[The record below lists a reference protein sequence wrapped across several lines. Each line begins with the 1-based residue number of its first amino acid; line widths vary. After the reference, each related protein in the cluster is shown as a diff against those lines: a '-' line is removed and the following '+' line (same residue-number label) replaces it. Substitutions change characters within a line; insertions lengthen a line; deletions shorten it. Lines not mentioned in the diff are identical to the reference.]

1 MRLSKRARVP
11 VTAVAAAAVLTGLL
25 PGISARADT
34 PTPPATPPA
43 PAGEVQDP
51 GKKLGKDWQDSP
63 DRAVTAAADT
73 VGLRIMVA
81 DSGKAYAWKTA
92 ATLSEPGLPADSWI
106 GNQCQMDRDHAAVVY
121 APRSFANKPD
131 LMQGGAFTAIVNMA
145 NGQVTKLPFT
155 ASLAYFDPS
164 CNTATHTAAFTS
176 FRDMN
181 DPASTRTRVITV
193 DTAGKTTGTTAAKG
207 ELTSAVP
214 VKDGTVAALGSRLV
228 HLDRSG
234 TVKNLADADSAP
246 FDIRP
251 QADGKIA
258 FVDRKDTSTATAK
271 VFTGTGKPAAVASGK
286 LGDLD
291 LAQGEAGKVFLTG
304 HPTTTPAV
312 KGTGITPVN
321 APADTAVSSH
331 GRLAVDPVLT
341 PGVRAGLERVKDAG
355 KGFTKADPSSPERSA
370 AQAPD
375 TVPGNQ
381 PVTITSTATPTG
393 TKLTQSMP
401 QQAADA
407 SGKSLSP
414 ALAPPSA
421 PAPKAALRGA
431 AAVPSNNPVDTDR
444 WCSVSRNDV
453 NVQALQ
459 PTPNQVEWA
468 VDMAVR
474 GNLRSNYLR
483 QGGYRDQAGLGT
495 IDPQGLFPPPTLNGG
510 GKIPANVLLGIMAQ
524 ESNLWQ
530 AESGAIPGQMGNPL
544 AAVDGYYGHKAVAG
558 DPDSYWNIHWEKSDC
573 GYGVGQ
579 VTDGMRLA
587 GHEKTDANGNKEK
600 LLSPALQKL
609 VAVDYASNIAASMKI
624 LADKWNEVHTDGQKI
639 TVNNDDSSMV
649 ENWYTAVWNYNLG
662 FNPPSEASK
671 HNGNWGLGWYNNPA
685 NPLYK
690 RSWGHPFMDTSVDGT
705 EANRDA
711 AHPQDWPY
719 QAKVMGWAAW
729 SIDTGFSYG
738 TDGRQDWPGES
749 GFSSA
754 GFRPAWWDTNSSRS
768 LVSPALGVFCNS
780 GNKCDPDT
788 PPNCK
793 DEACYTQYWWNK
805 PNATWKG
812 DCAKQCGHENIKY
825 QTLISEP
832 GRGYRLKN
840 GTPVCTG
847 APAGAL
853 VVASVPGGTPTWSDC
868 GNISSAGSFDFG
880 FTPGAEGRYEAKADL
895 HQIGGGYGGHFWYAH
910 DRDLEHLGGNGGRM
924 SIDGTWKLGKAVD
937 KGQAK
942 VYAHIPDTGAQTK
955 EAIYQIVTPLGTVK
969 KTVDQG
975 ANANK
980 WVDLGAYRFNDQ
992 APEVKLSNANT
1003 SGTADKD
1010 IAWGAVAFVPGE
1022 FDGIP
1027 ADLTFG
1033 DPDPN
1038 APDPAEVEPA
1048 EIIPGNFLDLDSL
1061 ATRSAVGLKA
1071 AGPVPAA
1078 KTCRTVNQAKQDVIC
1093 IGPAPQPLR
1102 STPSSSSSQAPSAMK
1117 AAAAVPTCSL
1127 ENYSVSY
1134 TRTHAC
1140 MTGQLL
1146 LNRTTAGRP
1155 TGQALWDYRHEIQL
1169 DASSGTFVQT
1179 VTLALKDTAIA
1190 KVVTLDMG
1198 FDCLGACSSAAT
1210 EWQGSRTWNSG
1221 DRHTLTGTKR
1231 MTWTGKSD
1239 HSGLTLGW
1247 SFNGTMD
1254 GAAAD
1259 PIQRQKG
1266 ELDVRC
1272 DVEVKTTPGCVF
1284 SRYKPTYRMDEKK
1297 FPAAAAHAWLIQNKL
1312 PGHYGLRGT
1321 GTPLTFLSND
1331 VLVPPNSNKPIFEYN
1346 RDQICPTKWTRSP
1359 LATMSPELGANDV
1372 SSCDEFPFASSWQS
1386 AATPKSWGGKN
1397 TNAPASGVSSGEEC
1411 VNTVAQKGSD
1421 GRWRLVA
1428 DPRSHIPTWTEPCGR
1443 SSMSNNQNT
1452 QSMSKFP
1459 SWRKNNRVLEG
1470 DAYWLDAPKP

>member
-1 MRLSKRARVP
+1 MP

-43 PAGEVQDP
+43 PGQVQDP
-51 GKKLGKDWQDSP
+51 GKNLGKDWQASP

-73 VGLRIMVA
+73 HGLRILVA

-92 ATLSEPGLPADSWI
+92 AVLSEPGLPADSWI

-131 LMQGGAFTAIVNMA
+131 LMQGGAFTAVVNLA
-145 NGQVTKLPFT
+145 NGHVTKLPFT

-164 CNTATHTAAFTS
+164 CNTVTHTAAFTA

-181 DPASTRTRVITV
+181 DPASTRTRIVTV
-193 DTAGKTTGTTAAKG
+193 DTAGKTTGTAAAKG
-207 ELTSAVP
+207 EITSAVP

-234 TVKNLADADSAP
+234 TVKNLAVADSVP

-258 FVDRKDTSTATAK
+258 FVDRRDTSTATAK
-271 VFTGTGKPAAVASGK
+271 VFTGTGNPAAVASGK

-291 LAQGEAGKVFLTG
+291 LAQGEVGKVFLIG
-304 HPTTTPAV
+304 HPTTPPAV
-312 KGTGITPVN
+312 KGTGITPVS
-321 APADTAVSSH
+321 APADAAVSSH
-331 GRLAVDPVLT
+331 GRLAVDPILT

-355 KGFTKADPSSPERSA
+355 KGFTKAAPSSPERSA
-370 AQAPD
+370 SQAQD
-375 TVPGNQ
+375 TVTNNQ

-401 QQAADA
+401 QQAAADA

-414 ALAPPSA
+414 ALTPPSV
-421 PAPKAALRGA
+421 PAPKAALRA
-431 AAVPSNNPVDTDR
+431 AAAAPSNTPVDTDR

-468 VDMAVR
+468 VGMAVR
-474 GNLRSNYLR
+474 GNLRSNYIR

-495 IDPQGLFPPPTLNGG
+495 IDPQGLFPPPTLKGG

-558 DPDSYWNIHWEKSDC
+558 DPDSFWNIHWEKSDC

-587 GHEKTDANGNKEK
+587 GHEKPGETS
-600 LLSPALQKL
+600 LSPALQKL
-609 VAVDYASNIAASMKI
+609 IAVDYASNIAASMKI
-624 LADKWNEVHTDGQKI
+624 LADKWNEVHTDGQKV
-639 TVNNDDSSMV
+639 TVNNDDPAMV

-719 QAKVMGWAAW
+719 QSKVMGWAAW
-729 SIDTGFSYG
+729 SIDTGFSYS

-780 GNKCDPDT
+780 GNSCNPDT
-788 PPNCK
+788 PPNCN
-793 DEACYTQYWWNK
+793 DEACYTQFWWNK

-853 VVASVPGGTPTWSDC
+853 VVASVPDGTPTWSDC
-868 GNISSAGSFDFG
+868 GKISSAGSFDFG

-910 DRDLEHLGGNGGRM
+910 DRDLAHLGGNGGRM

-955 EAIYQIVTPLGTVK
+955 EAIYQIVTPFGTVR

-980 WVDLGAYRFNDQ
+980 WVDLGAYRFNGQ
-992 APEVKLSNANT
+992 LPEVKLSNANS

-1022 FDGIP
+1022 YSGLPEIHIP
-1027 ADLTFG
+1027 AE
-1033 DPDPN
+1033 DPN
-1038 APDPAEVEPA
+1038 APD
-1048 EIIPGNFLDLDSL
+1048 IDIPGAQKARDAGPMGAGPL
-1061 ATRSAVGLKA
+1061 AAASRRLAAGSPGASTCQADDNGVTLCAEYKPQSAPTSRAISPFSTAKAAPKVLAAAPGA
-1071 AGPVPAA
+1071 AGPVGWCKNVNGSFMQTRTQGCLRGLLVLTATRDGAPIGNATMQA
-1078 KTCRTVNQAKQDVIC
+1078 IQEINLDPKSAQFTTWTELSLVNMTGVTSTTLGSFDENCWPTTGCTESNGPWTGTTTWTAGDAHVATRTNTYTWNKTVGGEQFLNLDWNTVW
-1093 IGPAPQPLR
+1093 
-1102 STPSSSSSQAPSAMK
+1102 STPQ
-1117 AAAAVPTCSL
+1117 AAVKAVPKWSH
-1127 ENYSVSY
+1127 S
-1134 TRTHAC
+1134 
-1140 MTGQLL
+1140 
-1146 LNRTTAGRP
+1146 
-1155 TGQALWDYRHEIQL
+1155 
-1169 DASSGTFVQT
+1169 
-1179 VTLALKDTAIA
+1179 
-1190 KVVTLDMG
+1190 G
-1198 FDCLGACSSAAT
+1198 FD
-1210 EWQGSRTWNSG
+1210 
-1221 DRHTLTGTKR
+1221 
-1231 MTWTGKSD
+1231 
-1239 HSGLTLGW
+1239 
-1247 SFNGTMD
+1247 
-1254 GAAAD
+1254 
-1259 PIQRQKG
+1259 I
-1266 ELDVRC
+1266 RC
-1272 DVEVKTTPGCVF
+1272 DNKVGGNTGCVF
-1284 SRYKPTYRMDEKK
+1284 PKYTPTLPMNTHKY
-1297 FPAAAAHAWLIQNKL
+1297 PAAAAYYWVMMEKL
-1312 PGHYGLRGT
+1312 ASHPGSEKY
-1321 GTPLTFLSND
+1321 
-1331 VLVPPNSNKPIFEYN
+1331 NKPLHRLADEAKAKEN
-1346 RDQICPTKWTRSP
+1346 RDKICM
-1359 LATMSPELGANDV
+1359 LAVAEWNPHPDASGT
-1372 SSCDEFPFASSWQS
+1372 SCDEYPFAKSRESGGQSLSSGKLCVQMY
-1386 AATPKSWGGKN
+1386 ADKN
-1397 TNAPASGVSSGEEC
+1397 TGLLELDNNYPYPSWNEV
-1411 VNTVAQKGSD
+1411 
-1421 GRWRLVA
+1421 
-1428 DPRSHIPTWTEPCGR
+1428 CGR
-1443 SSMSNNQNT
+1443 AAVPAKQNT
-1452 QSMSKFP
+1452 SAGGDLGRFTSEI
-1459 SWRKNNRVLEG
+1459 RLLDN
-1470 DAYWLDAPKP
+1470 DAYFVQTGYEYCDIKSVCSIS